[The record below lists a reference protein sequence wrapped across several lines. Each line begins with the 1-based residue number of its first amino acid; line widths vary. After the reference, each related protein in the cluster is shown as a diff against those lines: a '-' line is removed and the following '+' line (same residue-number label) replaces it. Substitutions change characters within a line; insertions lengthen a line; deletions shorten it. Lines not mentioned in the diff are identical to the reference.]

1 MTQFEEKLLRL
12 RKKAM
17 ALPLSPGVYI
27 IKNNSNEIIYIG
39 KAKALKN
46 RVSQYFGAQHNL
58 AQKVRQMV
66 FYAENFDYIITDSEF
81 EALVLE
87 NSLIKQH
94 KPKYNILLKDDKG
107 YSYVKITKEP
117 WRRIS
122 VVFQKD
128 KEEGTADYIGPYN
141 SHFAV
146 NQAFLQAVGIFRLP
160 TCTRKF
166 PKDFKKERPCLNYY
180 IKRCSGVCRG
190 NVPLAEYNESVD
202 GALDFLRGGSGSS
215 LQSLTEQM
223 AEASENLEFEKAAKI
238 RDRINAIKSL
248 KQKQKVVSNKVLEQD
263 IISSVTDGKTTVFQ
277 VFRIK
282 GGRLYDSEYFT
293 FLYKNDNDFA
303 STQSSEN
310 TTEANSE
317 KSTELSEF
325 IVQYYSIR
333 TDIPKNVTIDRP
345 LEDAP
350 LLEDWLTKAR
360 GSRVYITSP
369 QKGEQAHLV
378 AMCQSNA
385 LEQLAQLKNS
395 NVTEFG
401 VLTQLQKLLGLQKI
415 PEYIESYDIS
425 HTAGDENV
433 AGMVVFKN
441 GKPYKNAYRK
451 FKIKTLAGQDD
462 YGSMAEV
469 LERRFNEYLNNAE
482 GFSTLPDLILLDGGK
497 GQVGAVVPVLN
508 SLGIDV
514 PLFGMVKDDKH
525 RTRALT
531 TAEQTVGIQNNR
543 AIFTFISKIQDE
555 VHRFAIGYHK
565 QRRSKSAF
573 KSSLT
578 NIEGIGTERA
588 KELLR
593 HFKTIKNISNAD
605 LSELENAP
613 KMNRNAAHSVYS
625 YFHQEDNDADID
637 FKKED

>member
-1 MTQFEEKLLRL
+1 
-12 RKKAM
+12 
-17 ALPLSPGVYI
+17 
-27 IKNNSNEIIYIG
+27 
-39 KAKALKN
+39 
-46 RVSQYFGAQHNL
+46 
-58 AQKVRQMV
+58 
-66 FYAENFDYIITDSEF
+66 
-81 EALVLE
+81 
-87 NSLIKQH
+87 
-94 KPKYNILLKDDKG
+94 
-107 YSYVKITKEP
+107 
-117 WRRIS
+117 
-122 VVFQKD
+122 
-128 KEEGTADYIGPYN
+128 
-141 SHFAV
+141 
-146 NQAFLQAVGIFRLP
+146 
-160 TCTRKF
+160 
-166 PKDFKKERPCLNYY
+166 
-180 IKRCSGVCRG
+180 
-190 NVPLAEYNESVD
+190 
-202 GALDFLRGGSGSS
+202 
-215 LQSLTEQM
+215 
-223 AEASENLEFEKAAKI
+223 
-238 RDRINAIKSL
+238 
-248 KQKQKVVSNKVLEQD
+248 
-263 IISSVTDGKTTVFQ
+263 
-277 VFRIK
+277 
-282 GGRLYDSEYFT
+282 
-293 FLYKNDNDFA
+293 
-303 STQSSEN
+303 
-310 TTEANSE
+310 
-317 KSTELSEF
+317 
-325 IVQYYSIR
+325 
-333 TDIPKNVTIDRP
+333 
-345 LEDAP
+345 
-350 LLEDWLTKAR
+350 
-360 GSRVYITSP
+360 
-369 QKGEQAHLV
+369 
-378 AMCQSNA
+378 

-482 GFSTLPDLILLDGGK
+482 GFNTLPDLILLDGGK

-508 SLGIDV
+508 SLGINV

-613 KMNRNAAHSVYS
+613 KMNRNAAHSV
-625 YFHQEDNDADID
+625 FNHFRQENKNADID